1 MCYLKKLQ
9 IMRILIDNSNLYAG
23 GGIQVATSFLYDLKS
38 IEDHNSYYVVQSENS
53 AKQINKL
60 DFDKRFQFYD
70 LTQKHKSILNR
81 IKKLR
86 AIEEQVK
93 PNVIFTVFGP
103 SYHKSKFP
111 KVVGFALGQVLYPE
125 SPYFKKISRLSN
137 FKVKL
142 TSYLKS
148 YFFKK
153 YSDVLIYE
161 SDDASKIYSNITKN
175 KIVGYTVSNTVNN
188 VFFNC
193 SEWKEINVVKSK
205 FDILYLT
212 ANYPHKNMEI
222 IPKVIDTILEI
233 GKLDNFRFHL
243 SVTKEEMN
251 FDKKYDQY
259 INYLGKVE
267 IKQVPLLYKKMD
279 MLFMPTLLETFSTTY
294 LEAMVSEIPIVTSNM
309 SFARDICKDAA
320 LFSEPLSAK
329 DYATK
334 ISLLAS
340 DDELKNSLIKKGK
353 VNLLRFGTSM
363 DRTKKYLEILEK
375 HSNAN
380 NKK

>member
-9 IMRILIDNSNLYAG
+9 IMKILIDNSNLYAG
-23 GGIQVATSFLYDLKS
+23 GGIQVATSFLYDL
-38 IEDHNSYYVVQSENS
+38 ITICDENQYHVVQSVNS

-70 LTQKHKSILNR
+70 LTEKDKSILNR
-81 IKKLR
+81 IKKLKE
-86 AIEEQVK
+86 IEKQIK

-111 KVVGFALGQVLYPE
+111 KVVGFALGQVLYPK

-153 YSDVLIYE
+153 NSDVLIYE
-161 SDDASKIYSNITKN
+161 SDDANKIYSTITKN
-175 KIVGYTVSNTVNN
+175 KIVGYTVSNTVNS

-193 SEWKEINVVKSK
+193 RGWREVNVGKSDL
-205 FDILYLT
+205 DILYLT

-222 IPKVIDTILEI
+222 IPKVIDKILEI
-233 GKLDNFRFHL
+233 GKLENFRFHL

-251 FDKKYDQY
+251 FDEKYDQY

-267 IKQVPLLYKKMD
+267 IKQIPLLYKKMD

-294 LEAMVSEIPIVTSNM
+294 LEAMISEIPIVTSNM
-309 SFARDICKDAA
+309 SFAKDICGDAA
-320 LFSEPLSAK
+320 LYCEPLSAT

-340 DDELKNSLIKKGK
+340 HKELSNDLIEKGK

-363 DRTKKYLEILEK
+363 DRTKKYLKILEK
-375 HSNAN
+375 HANAN
-380 NKK
+380 NQK

>member
-1 MCYLKKLQ
+1 MK
-9 IMRILIDNSNLYAG
+9 ILIDNSNLYAG
-23 GGIQVATSFLYDLKS
+23 GGIQVATSFLYDLVT
-38 IEDHNSYYVVQSENS
+38 IENDNLYHVVQSLNS

-60 DFDKRFQFYD
+60 DFDKRFKFYD
-70 LTQKHKSILNR
+70 LTETDESILNR
-81 IKKLR
+81 RKKLR
-86 AIEEQVK
+86 EIEEQIK

-103 SYHKSKFP
+103 SYHSSKFP

-153 YSDVLIYE
+153 HSDVLIYE
-161 SDDASKIYSNITKN
+161 SDDANKIYSNITKN
-175 KIVGYTVSNTVNN
+175 KTVGYTVSNTVNN

-193 SEWKEINVVKSK
+193 SDWKEINVVKSK

-222 IPKVIDTILEI
+222 IPKVIDEILNT
-233 GKLDNFRFHL
+233 GQLTDFKFHL
-243 SVTKEEMN
+243 SVTKSEMN
-251 FDKKYDQY
+251 FNEKYDEY

-267 IKQVPLLYKKMD
+267 IKQIPLLYKKMD

-294 LEAMVSEIPIVTSNM
+294 LEAMVSHIPIVTSNL
-309 SFARDICKDAA
+309 SFAKDICGDAA
-320 LFSEPLSAK
+320 LFANPLDSK
-329 DYATK
+329 EYAHK
-334 ISLLAS
+334 ISLLYT
-340 DDELKNSLIKKGK
+340 DKELYNNLVEKGIE
-353 VNLLRFGTSM
+353 NLKRFGTSI
-363 DRTKKYLEILEK
+363 DRTKKYLEILKK
-375 HSNAN
+375 HANADN
-380 NKK
+380 